1 MRRTL
6 AVLSLSAA
14 LLGVSATQSVAKSS
28 LKSCPAVNAK
38 IGTKNYVIAI
48 KVKAKGVPCS
58 AMKQFWTVVA
68 TSEGQLPAD
77 LQALRNRC
85 KDDKNQA
92 AAGKAGRIAMTCA
105 SANGKRVAKA
115 WVQGG

>member
-6 AVLSLSAA
+6 TVLSLVIA
-14 LLGVSATQSVAKSS
+14 LLGVSATQSAAKSS

-38 IGTKNYVIAI
+38 IGNKSYVIAI
-48 KVKAKGVPCS
+48 KVKAKGVSCS

-68 TSEGQLPAD
+68 TSEGELPAD

-105 SANGKRVAKA
+105 SANGKRVLKA
-115 WVQGG
+115 WVLGG